1 MQSIHIQNGV
11 QKTTIATIQDK
22 TNSRSAHPQ
31 QMNKLKIEN
40 LSQSQANYEDIY
52 KMGLGKNHCRN
63 MRQNK
68 EQTSTPTTE
77 QQTENGIHP
86 NYS

>member
-1 MQSIHIQNGV
+1 MEFMQSIHIQNGV

-52 KMGLGKNHCRN
+52 KMGLGKKPLSKYETKQRADQHTHNR
-63 MRQNK
+63 
-68 EQTSTPTTE
+68 TT
-77 QQTENGIHP
+77 N
-86 NYS
+86 